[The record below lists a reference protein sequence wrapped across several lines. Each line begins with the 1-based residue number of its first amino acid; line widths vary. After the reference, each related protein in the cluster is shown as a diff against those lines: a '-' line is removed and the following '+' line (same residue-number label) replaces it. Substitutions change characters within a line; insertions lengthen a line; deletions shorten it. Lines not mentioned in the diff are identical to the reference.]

1 MKGYELATEA
11 GALVALLEDAD
22 GVIDDESIA
31 RIDAFIDASGDKLEA
46 YAAVVR
52 RLNTEAD
59 TLAAEKKRIAA
70 RFDSRIK
77 GLRSQRE
84 RLRGCALD
92 LLTAHKELTGESS
105 VKGDTFSAHLSRTS
119 SLVVP
124 DDPLE
129 WPAAFVSAVPKL
141 NRSALTKAL
150 RGGESFDGCDVR
162 HGWSLVLK

>member
-1 MKGYELATEA
+1 LKGYELAIEA

-31 RIDAFIDASGDKLEA
+31 RIDAFIDASGDKLAA

-52 RLNTEAD
+52 RLNAEAD

-84 RLRGCALD
+84 RLRGCALE
-92 LLTAHKELTGESS
+92 LLTAHRELTGERSI
-105 VKGDTFSAHLSRTS
+105 KGETFSAHLSKTS

-129 WPAAFVSAVPKL
+129 WPAAFVSSVPKL

-150 RGGESFDGCDVR
+150 RGGESFDGCDIR
-162 HGWSLVLK
+162 EGWTVVLK